1 MRCVPDRCGHLH
13 HYEVSAWLQFAG
25 SHCGVC
31 HFGVGAEFA
40 ARYPDR
46 WNPSGASGRFG
57 LQATLY
63 AQSFLAQQGVAM
75 PLHVQHQQGEF
86 ENGRFRWML
95 ETRPY
100 ENSPRS
106 PDGAQLLELILSVRW
121 GDEPDQ
127 SLQWRTLRFVR
138 LQPPG
143 DEL

>member
-1 MRCVPDRCGHLH
+1 MKCQRGYSLL
-13 HYEVSAWLQFAG
+13 EVIVAFAILALALSLLLG
-25 SHCGVC
+25 TLTGGTRQVRR
-31 HFGVGAEFA
+31 A
-40 ARYPDR
+40 DL
-46 WNPSGASGRFG
+46 AS
-57 LQATLY
+57 QATLY

-75 PLHVQHQQGEF
+75 PLHVQHQQGQF

-100 ENSPRS
+100 ENSPGS
-106 PDGAQLLELILSVRW
+106 PDGAQLLELILPVRW

-143 DEL
+143 DGL

>member
-1 MRCVPDRCGHLH
+1 MKCQRGYSLL
-13 HYEVSAWLQFAG
+13 EVIVAFAILALALSLLLG
-25 SHCGVC
+25 TLTGGTRQVRR
-31 HFGVGAEFA
+31 A
-40 ARYPDR
+40 DL
-46 WNPSGASGRFG
+46 AS
-57 LQATLY
+57 QATLY

-75 PLHVQHQQGEF
+75 PLHVQHQQGAF

-121 GDEPDQ
+121 GDGPDQ

-138 LQPPG
+138 LQPSG